1 MDWVKT
7 QVQRTWRARPFTNS
21 DQCSP
26 EAAAGSHGAPRVCDD
41 IHLRAREPGGVACP
55 HDILVSDDWL
65 RLDAPAISYGNLAC
79 KSTRKSDDISVKV
92 KARIDTLRQDQ
103 PESVE

>member
-1 MDWVKT
+1 
-7 QVQRTWRARPFTNS
+7 
-21 DQCSP
+21 
-26 EAAAGSHGAPRVCDD
+26 VCDATS
-41 IHLRAREPGGVACP
+41 ARGLSHWQVWGEPGSVACP
-55 HDILVSDDWL
+55 HDILVSGDWL
-65 RLDAPAISYGNLAC
+65 HLDAHAISYGNLAC